1 MFESEIKFVEFLM
14 NQFRVVMNDAEL
26 ESVRKKMMMIRIMN
40 NVWDVLMDVEKEINQ
55 GGN

>member
-26 ESVRKKMMMIRIMN
+26 ESVRKEMMMIRIMN

>member
-14 NQFRVVMNDAEL
+14 NQFRVVMNNAEL
-26 ESVRKKMMMIRIMN
+26 ESVRKEMMMIRIMN